1 MLTIDGPPR
10 DVLDRGVLKMTGPG
24 KVNTP
29 GGAPAGGVRAAL
41 ANFDIDGDTPKAEHK
56 TFLDAQVVPILR
68 TADAICILRG
78 EASHT
83 GSDAHNLD
91 LSKRRAQNVLNFL
104 MSRGVPAARVRV
116 QFVGESFAGSFP
128 GESSDARA
136 VSVLVAR
143 TAAVPIPRPEPKPEP
158 VPKTT
163 TKFKLRML
171 GGLSSGIGVVQIEK
185 IFFQIWAPSLS
196 LTTFYEYS
204 SGGFGKGAG
213 ASMSVT
219 LKGPFND
226 FTTTSAIA
234 TTDFGGAARFTTSGV
249 GPFSVNFLNMMGL
262 PSGVATI
269 PNPLKIDTGFTVGLG
284 LSTSIGNMLAGFTGP
299 FSGP

>member
-1 MLTIDGPPR
+1 
-10 DVLDRGVLKMTGPG
+10 VFDREVLKATGPG
-24 KVNTP
+24 KVVIIS
-29 GGAPAGGVRAAL
+29 GAPAGGVRAAL
-41 ANFDIDGDTPKAEHK
+41 ANFDIDGDALKAEHK

-68 TADAICILRG
+68 TPDSICILRG
-78 EASHT
+78 EASQT

-91 LSKRRAQNVLNFL
+91 LSRRRAQSVLSFL
-104 MSRGVPAARVRV
+104 TSRGVPSSHVRV
-116 QFVGESFAGSFP
+116 QFVGESLAGSFP
-128 GESSDARA
+128 GENADARA

-143 TAAVPIPRPEPKPEP
+143 TAAVPVSNPEPKPEP
-158 VPKTT
+158 EPKTT
-163 TKFKLRML
+163 TKFKVRLL
-171 GGLSSGIGVVQIEK
+171 GGLSSSVFVAQIEK
-185 IFFQIWAPSLS
+185 LFFQIWAPSLS

-204 SGGFGKGAG
+204 SAGVGKGAG
-213 ASMSVT
+213 ASISVT

-226 FTTTSAIA
+226 FSTTSAIA

-262 PSGVATI
+262 PSGVATV

-284 LSTSIGNMLAGFTGP
+284 LSTSVGNMLRGFTGP

>member
-1 MLTIDGPPR
+1 MLR
-10 DVLDRGVLKMTGPG
+10 ATGPG
-24 KVNTP
+24 KVVNSS
-29 GGAPAGGVRAAL
+29 GAPAGGVRASL
-41 ANFDIDGDTPKAEHK
+41 TNFDIDGDALKAEHK
-56 TFLDAQVVPILR
+56 AFLDARVVPILR
-68 TADAICILRG
+68 TADSIGILRG

-91 LSKRRAQNVLNFL
+91 LSRRRAQNVLGFL
-104 MSRGVPAARVRV
+104 ASRGVPPVRVRL
-116 QFVGESFAGSFP
+116 QFVGESLAGSFQ
-128 GESSDARA
+128 GESADARA

-143 TAAVPIPRPEPKPEP
+143 TATVPAPTPAPTPAP
-158 VPKTT
+158 APKTA
-163 TKFKLRML
+163 TKFKIRLL
-171 GGLSSGIGVVQIEK
+171 GALSSGIGVAQIEK
-185 IFFQIWAPSLS
+185 LFFQIWAPSLS

-204 SGGFGKGAG
+204 SVGFGKGAG

-226 FTTTSAIA
+226 FATTSAIA
-234 TTDFGGAARFTTSGV
+234 TTDFSGAARFTTSGV

-262 PSGVATI
+262 PSGVATV

-284 LSTSIGNMLAGFTGP
+284 LSTSLGNMLRGFTGP